1 MRKIVRFSAVTALFQ
16 SIPKTV
22 VAANLCDL
30 AYNVGER
37 KPGDHVPFTA
47 ESPQT
52 VAQNSA
58 GLYAADTSANL
69 IAVLR
74 HGFNDEG
81 KVDEADYT
89 EALEAIAT
97 KSLDEHERFIAKN
110 EANLAW
116 RSGQPFRDIVKEPL
130 IRITRSVNRQFNE
143 LPPNEE
149 DKDLVQVVEGAKI
162 LLELAEE
169 ENVPQ
174 L

>member
-22 VAANLCDL
+22 VAANRCDL
-30 AYNVGER
+30 AYNVGEK
-37 KPGDHVPFTA
+37 KPGAHVPFGT
-47 ESPQT
+47 EEPQT

-81 KVDEADYT
+81 KVDEGDYT
-89 EALEAIAT
+89 EALNAIAT
-97 KSLDEHERFIAKN
+97 KSLNDQERFIAKN
-110 EANLAW
+110 VANVAW
-116 RSGQPFRDIVKEPL
+116 RAGQPFRDIVKEPL
-130 IRITRSVNRQFNE
+130 GRITRPVNKQFNE
-143 LPPNEE
+143 LPPSEE
-149 DKDLVQVVEGAKI
+149 DKDLVQVVAGAKV

-169 ENVPQ
+169 EVPQ